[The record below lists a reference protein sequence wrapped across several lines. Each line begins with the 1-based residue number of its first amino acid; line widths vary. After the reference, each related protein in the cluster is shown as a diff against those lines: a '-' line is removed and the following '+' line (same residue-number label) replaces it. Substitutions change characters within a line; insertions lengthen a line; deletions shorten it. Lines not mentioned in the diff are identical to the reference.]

1 MNIQARY
8 RFHLAKTQQN
18 HLTFAS
24 TDEDV
29 AAHVFILEEGIFR
42 VLFEKREGLDVG
54 QTWSIAPG
62 QDDLPAEGRDR
73 FSTEHFNLPAFELDE
88 DEQSVTIQ
96 TRQLK
101 AVIQKEGFR
110 ISWYQATQGQ
120 WQLFAQDRQT
130 QAYNFAG
137 ELGSEIKHYL
147 KRDIKE
153 QYFGLGE
160 RTGQLDHHHGRYRN
174 LTIDAMGYDAEYS
187 DPLYKHI
194 PFYIT
199 RKPEQSFSYGL
210 FYDNLAPGYFDLG
223 RELDNYH
230 GLYRYFEAQSGDL
243 DYYMIAGPRVRDV
256 VASYTWMTGKT
267 ALPPKWSIGY
277 SGSTMSYTDAPNA
290 QEQVWEFIEQCEK
303 HDILCDSFQ
312 LSSGYTSIDHKRYV
326 FNWNTQ
332 KFPDAKKLSA
342 DFKQKGIRLAANIKP
357 ALLTDHPQ
365 YEKLEAQGYFLKD
378 ANGDT
383 ELAQFWDGGG
393 AHIDFTHE
401 GAYGWWKDEVTR
413 QLLEYGIETTWN
425 DNNEYEIWN
434 KATQAAG
441 FGTPLSFTSIRAL
454 FPLLM
459 MKASF
464 EAQTEYAPEKRP
476 FLISRSGA
484 PGMHRYVQ
492 TWTGDNRT
500 EWKTIRFNNR
510 TGLGLSL
517 SGVFNVG
524 HDVGGFAGPKPD
536 QELFIRWVQNGIFH
550 PRFTI
555 HSWNEDA
562 TVNEPWMYEDAVA
575 PIREL
580 IKLRS
585 KLTPY
590 WYSAFYKAHVHHEPL
605 IKPTFFDFEEDART
619 WQENDDFMVGESLL
633 VASVVEPGVSTRE
646 VYAPLHA
653 DGWFDFYTGRFI
665 EGGTYTTLDAPY
677 HQTPLLVKAGAIIP
691 INEAPRTFERK
702 DEDQRGFLLFPPRSD
717 DSVSSYTLFEDDGE
731 TSQWQSAHALV
742 ELHMRTSAEAIHV
755 TTEVVDNGYR
765 LPFETAIFTLATDD
779 DRTLYINGE
788 AQAAGQPATVAL

>member
-1 MNIQARY
+1 MNIQERY

-18 HLTFAS
+18 HLTFVS
-24 TDEDV
+24 RDEDV
-29 AAHVFILEEGIFR
+29 KAHFFILEEGICR
-42 VLFEKREGLDVG
+42 VLFEKREGLEVDK
-54 QTWSIAPG
+54 TWSIAPG
-62 QDDLPAEGRDR
+62 QDDLPHHGRDR
-73 FSTEHFNLPAFELDE
+73 LSTEHFSLPEYTLFE

-110 ISWYQATQGQ
+110 ISWHHATHGQ
-120 WQLFAQDRQT
+120 WQMFAQDRPT
-130 QAYNFAG
+130 QAYSFKG
-137 ELGSEIKHYL
+137 ELGHEIKHYL
-147 KRDIKE
+147 KRDIQE

-160 RTGQLDHHHGRYRN
+160 RTGQLDHHHRRYRN
-174 LTIDAMGYDAEYS
+174 ITIDAMGYDAEHS

-199 RKPEQSFSYGL
+199 RKPDQAFAYGL
-210 FYDNLAPGYFDLG
+210 FYDNLAPGYFDMG

-230 GLYRYFEAQSGDL
+230 GLYRYFEAESGDL
-243 DYYMIAGPRVRDV
+243 DYYMIAGPKVRDV
-256 VASYTWMTGKT
+256 VTAYTWMTGNT

-290 QEQVWEFIEQCEK
+290 QERVWEFIEQCER

-312 LSSGYTSIDHKRYV
+312 LSSGYTSIDNKRYV
-326 FNWNTQ
+326 FNWNEE
-332 KFPDAKKLSA
+332 KFPDARKLSA
-342 DFKQKGIRLAANIKP
+342 DFKRKGIRLAANIKP

-365 YEKLEAQGYFLKD
+365 YDKLASRGYFLKD
-378 ANGDT
+378 ANGET
-383 ELAQFWDGGG
+383 ALAQFWDGGG

-401 GAYGWWKDEVTR
+401 GAFGWWKDEVTR

-425 DNNEYEIWN
+425 DNNEYEIWS
-434 KATQAAG
+434 KDTQADG
-441 FGTPLSFTSIRAL
+441 FGARLPFTRIRAL

-464 EAQTEYAPEKRP
+464 EAQTEYAPQKRP

-500 EWKTIRFNNR
+500 EWKTIRFNNK
-510 TGLGLSL
+510 TGIGLSL
-517 SGVFNVG
+517 SGVYNFG

-585 KLTPY
+585 RLTPY
-590 WYSAFYKAHVHHEPL
+590 WYSAFHEAHVHHEPIL
-605 IKPTFFDFEEDART
+605 KPTFLDFEDDVNT
-619 WQENDDFMVGESLL
+619 WQENDDFLVGDAFL
-633 VASVVEPGVSTRE
+633 VASVVEPGVSTRD
-646 VYAPLHA
+646 VYAPKHPG
-653 DGWFDFYTGRFI
+653 GWFDFYTGSFI
-665 EGGTYTTLDAPY
+665 AGGTKATLDAPF
-677 HQTPLLVKAGAIIP
+677 HQTPLLVKAGSIIP
-691 INEAPRTFERK
+691 TNEAPRTFATK
-702 DEDQRGFLLFPPRSD
+702 DDDQRGFLLFPPQEPGITSH
-717 DSVSSYTLFEDDGE
+717 YTLFEDDGE
-731 TSQWQSAHALV
+731 TSQWRAAHALV
-742 ELHMRTSAEAIHV
+742 ELKMHTSEEAIHV
-755 TTEVVDNGYR
+755 TTNIVSNGYR
-765 LPFETAIFTLATDD
+765 LPYEKAIFMLASQDP
-779 DRTLYINGE
+779 RTLYINGE
-788 AQAAGQPATVAL
+788 AAPAAQKVTASL